1 MPATRR
7 TSINLALT
15 PLDENIRE
23 APATPGKKVKVVPA
37 TLGKQGDRK
46 ESCRNHEAPKACR

>member
-7 TSINLALT
+7 SSMNLELT

-23 APATPGKKVKVVPA
+23 EPATPEKKVKVAPATPGKQVKQLK
-37 TLGKQGDRK
+37 T
-46 ESCRNHEAPKACR
+46 

>member
-7 TSINLALT
+7 SSMNLALT

-23 APATPGKKVKVVPA
+23 APATPEKKI
-37 TLGKQGDRK
+37 
-46 ESCRNHEAPKACR
+46 